1 VNDKE
6 QRIKQTLKNI
16 TYKKMKTKII
26 IITVIVLAITSCR
39 KYPEGGSYFL
49 TDMSKKISGNYNF
62 IHYYVDG
69 IDSADYYFNN
79 DYIATLQIYN
89 NYKNYNEGLLKFEH
103 ISKEK
108 IKEFWLNDK
117 WEWADKK
124 KTEIILKFMNFS
136 CVSTNDTTIETGPF
150 RENISVKWKI
160 KKLKDKELF
169 MECDY
174 AGKHYRIELKH

>member
-1 VNDKE
+1 
-6 QRIKQTLKNI
+6 
-16 TYKKMKTKII
+16 MKTKII

-89 NYKNYNEGLLKFEH
+89 NYKNYNSGYLLFEH
-103 ISKEK
+103 ISGNKEK
-108 IKEFWLNDK
+108 KIFLSDT
-117 WEWADKK
+117 WEWSNKK
-124 KTEIILKFMNFS
+124 KTEIILKFMNFGY
-136 CVSTNDTTIETGPF
+136 VSTTNDTTIETGPF
-150 RENISVKWKI
+150 REGARVKWEI
-160 KKLKDKELF
+160 KKLKDRELF

-174 AGKHYRIELKH
+174 AGKHYRIELKK